1 MDFKSQLLQ
10 RKTEIDNNICD
21 YFKDKSGLQK
31 TVIEAM
37 EYSIK
42 AGGKRLRPVLL
53 LEVCEMLGG
62 NTKDAMPFALA
73 MEMIHTYSLIHDDL
87 PAMDDDDYRRGKL
100 TNHKVYG
107 EGIAVL
113 AGDGLL
119 NLAFETMIEKVD
131 QNPHLFDRGIKAM
144 KIISKASGI
153 NGMIGGQ
160 VVDLECE
167 GKKIDAETL
176 DFIHDHKTSA
186 MIEAAINAGA
196 VLGEAT
202 ESQYNELQNYGRC
215 IGLAFQIVDDILDVI
230 GDEKKLGKKVGSDL
244 DNEKSTYPSLY
255 GIEESKKIA
264 SKLIEKGLES
274 LEVFDDKAKFLR
286 GLAKYLEVRDY

>member
-10 RKTEIDNNICD
+10 RKTIIDDNICD
-21 YFKDKSGLQK
+21 CFKDKNGLQR
-31 TVIEAM
+31 TVVEAM

-62 NTKDAMPFALA
+62 NANDAMPFALA
-73 MEMIHTYSLIHDDL
+73 IEMIHTYSLIHDDL
-87 PAMDDDDYRRGKL
+87 PAMDNDDYRRGKP

-119 NLAFETMIEKVD
+119 NLAFETMIERIE
-131 QNPHLFDRGIKAM
+131 QNPHLLDRGIKAM
-144 KIISKASGI
+144 KIISNASGI

-167 GKKIDAETL
+167 GKKIDATTL
-176 DFIHDHKTSA
+176 DFIHHHKTSV

-196 VLGEAT
+196 ILGGAT
-202 ESQYNELQNYGRC
+202 ENQYKELQKYGRC

-230 GDEKKLGKKVGSDL
+230 GDEEKLGKKVGSDL

-255 GIEESKKIA
+255 GIEESKEIA
-264 SKLIEKGLES
+264 SRLIENSLKS
-274 LEVFDDKAKFLR
+274 LEIFDEKAEFLR
-286 GLAKYLEVRDY
+286 SLAKYLEVRDY

>member
-87 PAMDDDDYRRGKL
+87 PAMDNDDYRRGKL

-264 SKLIEKGLES
+264 SKLIEKSLES